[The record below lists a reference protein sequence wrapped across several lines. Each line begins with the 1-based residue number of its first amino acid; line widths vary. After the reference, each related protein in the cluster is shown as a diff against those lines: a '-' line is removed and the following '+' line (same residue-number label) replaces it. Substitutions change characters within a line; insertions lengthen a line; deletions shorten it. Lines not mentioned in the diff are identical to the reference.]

1 MEHGV
6 QSVMNF
12 GKMKMLVLYVN
23 SLGFLQMVSIDIYIE
38 KIYCR
43 TLEFVELYVLSASV
57 HKI

>member
-23 SLGFLQMVSIDIYIE
+23 SLGFLHMVSIDIYIE
-38 KIYCR
+38 IIYCR
-43 TLEFVELYVLSASV
+43 TLELVELHVLSASV